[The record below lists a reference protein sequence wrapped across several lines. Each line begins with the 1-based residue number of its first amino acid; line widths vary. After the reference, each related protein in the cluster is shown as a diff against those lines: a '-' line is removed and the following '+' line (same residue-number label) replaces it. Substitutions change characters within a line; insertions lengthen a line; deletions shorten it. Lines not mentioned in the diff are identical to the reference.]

1 MAAFCVL
8 ISHDQKK
15 IYKRNFNS
23 YCVEYIQN
31 YLFLCYNCYAIL
43 KKHKRCEQQMR
54 ALQTNRDVR
63 VLICD
68 DNPVQRASMVECLSE
83 QMGLQVVC
91 AVADG
96 LEALRSITEL
106 QPDVVVCDLVMTH
119 LDGFGLLERM
129 AKLVN
134 PPQTIVLTA
143 LKRDDFILRALE
155 LGAAYYMV
163 KPVESDILTQRILSA
178 ARRQT
183 PSQGTS
189 VREDVSLR
197 SSGTLEE
204 RISALLLQLRIPAHL
219 SGYRFIRQAIL
230 LALAEPAL
238 LDCVTYALYPA
249 VAARYETSASCVERA
264 IRHAITVAWNRGGPS
279 LFSGI
284 MCCHLENGDKP
295 TNRELL
301 TRLVEALR
309 YRYLP

>member
-1 MAAFCVL
+1 
-8 ISHDQKK
+8 
-15 IYKRNFNS
+15 
-23 YCVEYIQN
+23 
-31 YLFLCYNCYAIL
+31 
-43 KKHKRCEQQMR
+43 MR
-54 ALQTNRDVR
+54 ALQANRDVR

-68 DNPVQRASMVECLSE
+68 DNPVQRASLVECLSE

-91 AVADG
+91 AVSDG
-96 LEALRSITEL
+96 LEALRSIREL
-106 QPDVVVCDLVMTH
+106 QPDVVVCDLVMTR

-129 AKLVN
+129 AKLAY

-143 LKRDDFILRALE
+143 LKRDDLIMRALE

-178 ARRQT
+178 ARRRMDYQE
-183 PSQGTS
+183 SDLHEE
-189 VREDVSLR
+189 VAIR
-197 SSGTLEE
+197 STGTLEE
-204 RISALLLQLRIPAHL
+204 RISALLLQLRVPVHL

-230 LALAEPAL
+230 LALAEPTL

-249 VAARYETSASCVERA
+249 VAARYGTSASCVERA

-284 MCCHLENGDKP
+284 MCCHLERGDKP

-301 TRLVEALR
+301 SQLVEALR
-309 YRYLP
+309 YRYHP